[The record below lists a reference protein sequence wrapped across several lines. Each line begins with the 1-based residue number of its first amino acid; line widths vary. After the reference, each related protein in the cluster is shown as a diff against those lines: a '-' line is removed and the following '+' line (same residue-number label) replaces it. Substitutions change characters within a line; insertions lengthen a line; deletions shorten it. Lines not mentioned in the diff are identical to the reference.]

1 LRKELIVS
9 NRLIAALAYADGV
22 YPDRAI
28 ARAIEPLWNR
38 GIPLA
43 GVIQLEPAD
52 MADRHPCDL
61 LLKNLATGEV
71 TAIAEFD
78 IALVNEV
85 ALAVTES
92 LHADAPRLL
101 VIDTFGKIEA
111 AGGGMRRAI
120 REAIDLVIPVLVGV
134 SPANLARW
142 RRFAGALAVEMPAEP
157 WAIAEWLDA
166 QGLAAIGPV
175 GTAQRL
181 ATTESVP

>member
-1 LRKELIVS
+1 MSSRP
-9 NRLIAALAYADGV
+9 IAALV
-22 YPDRAI
+22 YPDGASAHRVI
-28 ARAIEPLWNR
+28 ARAIEALRQR

-43 GVIQLEPAD
+43 GVIELDPAD
-52 MADRHPCDL
+52 GTDPQPKHL
-61 LLKNLATGEV
+61 LFKNLATGEI
-71 TAIAEFD
+71 TATAELD
-78 IALVNEV
+78 IVLVNEV

-92 LHADAPRLL
+92 LHADSPRLL

-120 REAIDLVIPVLVGV
+120 RAAIDLGIPVLVGV
-134 SPANLARW
+134 PPANLARW

-157 WAIAEWLDA
+157 WAIAEWLAA
-166 QGLAAIGPV
+166 QGLAAIAPV